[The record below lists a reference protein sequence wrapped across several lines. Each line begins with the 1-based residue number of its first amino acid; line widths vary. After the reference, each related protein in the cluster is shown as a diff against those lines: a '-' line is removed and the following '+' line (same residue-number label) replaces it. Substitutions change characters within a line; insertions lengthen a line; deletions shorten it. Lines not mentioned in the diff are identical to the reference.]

1 MIAKNKQLNISVLKK
16 SSLQTS
22 LQSCQLNT
30 YSLHLA
36 PLAFSLQ
43 KPKLLQTV
51 CKEKTINNQVVD
63 KILFAGSFAKNSNQ
77 K

>member
-1 MIAKNKQLNISVLKK
+1 MIAKNRLLNNSALKK
-16 SSLQTS
+16 SSLQVS
-22 LQSCQLNT
+22 LQSCQLKT

-51 CKEKTINNQVVD
+51 CKEKTIKNQVIN
-63 KILFAGSFAKNSNQ
+63 KISFAGPFAKKPN
-77 K
+77 

>member
-1 MIAKNKQLNISVLKK
+1 MIAKNRLLNNSALKK
-16 SSLQTS
+16 SSLQVS
-22 LQSCQLNT
+22 LQSCQLKT

-51 CKEKTINNQVVD
+51 CKEKTINNQVID
-63 KILFAGSFAKNSNQ
+63 KIPFAGSFAKNSN
-77 K
+77 